1 MCIGNACRSPI
12 AEGFANHYG
21 SDVLRASSA
30 GLAAT
35 QGVAPSTVRV
45 MGEMDVDI
53 SNHVPRLYN
62 PFEAAQCDIVVNMA
76 GYNLPG
82 PAPKEVIVWEVKDPF
97 GSSMEIYRIVRSDLE
112 QRVMRLILDLR
123 RRGKR

>member
-1 MCIGNACRSPI
+1 M

-21 SDVLRASSA
+21 GDVLTASSA
-30 GLAAT
+30 GLAPT
-35 QGVAPSTVRV
+35 QTVARNTVRA
-45 MGEMDVDI
+45 MDEMDVDV
-53 SNHVPRLYN
+53 SGHTPRLYN

-76 GYNLPG
+76 GFNLPG
-82 PAPKEVIVWEVKDPF
+82 PPLKDMIEWEVNDPF
-97 GSSMEIYRIVRSDLE
+97 GSPMEVYRVVRSELE